1 VVAIVDQSVLASSLL
16 FMVCK
21 YTNAT
26 KILHLID
33 KKSLKKMTD
42 YDSVPP
48 RLMRDEENI
57 RGKAYGH
64 TPKTYLV

>member
-1 VVAIVDQSVLASSLL
+1 MIFHHVVRNLSKIKKNLN
-16 FMVCK
+16 